1 MNYLDHAATT
11 PIHPEVQKA
20 IVEAMKHFG
29 NPSSLYKIGR
39 QEKKVLADCK
49 AVIKQE
55 LHADSKDSIIF
66 TASGSEA
73 NNLVIKSIVSEFKE
87 DKGHLITTNIEHP
100 SVRKV
105 FEWAATQGFDVTY
118 LAVNELGIISVSD
131 VKEALRE
138 DTRLVS
144 IMTVNNEIGSIQPI
158 KEIGELLINHT
169 ARFHTD
175 AVQAFGQ
182 EELDVKELQVDY
194 LSASGHKINAP
205 KGIGFLYKKESI
217 PLSSLI
223 LGGGQEE
230 GLRAG
235 TENMPYIVGLMT
247 AVQQMALRRQEQ
259 TNLNRELLVYL
270 QEQLTINQID
280 FELNGYSKSNSSHV
294 CNIWLKG
301 LKASQLII
309 LSDLKDVMISA
320 GSACSAG
327 SLKPSP
333 VLTALFG
340 EESQRLS
347 ESVRISFGL
356 GSKREDIDEF
366 VEIVKSLAHKHK

>member
-20 IVEAMKHFG
+20 IFEAMNHFG

-39 QEKKVLADCK
+39 LEKKVLADCK
-49 AVIKQE
+49 QVIKDE
-55 LHADSKDSIIF
+55 LHAENSDSIIF

-73 NNLVIKSIVSEFKE
+73 NNLAIKSIIAEFFE
-87 DKGHLITTNIEHP
+87 EKGHLITSNIEHP

-105 FEWAATQGFDVTY
+105 FEWAETQGFDVTY
-118 LAVNELGIISVSD
+118 LPVNEEGLLSADEVAA
-131 VKEALRE
+131 ALRP

-144 IMTVNNEIGSIQPI
+144 IMTVNNEVGSMQPI
-158 KEIGELLINHT
+158 KEVGEVLVKHT

-182 EELDVKELQVDY
+182 EALDVSELQVDY

-205 KGIGFLYKKESI
+205 KGIGFLYKKSSA
-217 PLSSLI
+217 PLLPLI
-223 LGGGQEE
+223 AGGGQEE

-235 TENMPYIVGLMT
+235 TENMPYIVGLT
-247 AVQQMALRRQEQ
+247 EAIKQMAARRPEQ
-259 TNLNRELLVYL
+259 TTLNKELLAYL
-270 QEQLTINQID
+270 QEQLTANGIS
-280 FELNGYSKSNSSHV
+280 FEMNGYSESNSSHV
-294 CNIWLKG
+294 CNLWLKG

-340 EESQRLS
+340 EESERLQ

-366 VEIVKSLAHKHK
+366 IAIVKNLAKRQK